1 MIQEDLPFYER
12 YCKSCG
18 VGIDEHNTETERK
31 RRQCKVC
38 HGAEKKAWD
47 KTLKG
52 RYSKYKR
59 NCAYKSKIEGNSI
72 KRVFDI
78 TFEEF
83 SIRVQSPCAYC
94 GREAKENDYN
104 GLDRVYND
112 MGYTIDNVV
121 SCCSDCNYCKQ
132 EFGFQHFIDVCKK
145 VAEHK
150 SKDKEVKSKPLL
162 NTFSRWIKV
171 YLDDSEVGEISKE
184 NFEDP
189 IW

>member
-1 MIQEDLPFYER
+1 MIQEDLPFFDS
-12 YCKSCG
+12 YCKYCG
-18 VGIDEHNTETERK
+18 VGVDEHNK
-31 RRQCKVC
+31 WSKNVCYPCRREGQ
-38 HGAEKKAWD
+38 KAWD
-47 KTLKG
+47 KSLEG

-59 NCAYKSKIEGNSI
+59 NTKYKSKVEDDNT

-78 TFEEF
+78 TFDEF
-83 SIRVQSPCAYC
+83 VIRVKSPCVYC

-112 MGYTIDNVV
+112 IGYTLDNVV

-132 EFGFQHFIDVCKK
+132 EFGFQHFIDLCKR
-145 VAEHK
+145 VAEYK
-150 SKDKEVKSKPLL
+150 SKDKKIKSKPLL

-171 YLDDSEVGEISKE
+171 YLKDSEVGEISKE

-189 IW
+189 VW